1 MAKSKPKPNKSWLS
15 YERHHEKLAPRS
27 VFLKRLLAAE
37 GFALGLIGM
46 ALVIGIAGYHFI
58 AGFEWLD
65 SLLEA
70 SMILGGMGPIKE
82 LPNDGAKFFAS
93 IYALFSGLI
102 FIGVMGIVLS
112 PVVHRI
118 MHKFHVDEKD
128 VG

>member
-1 MAKSKPKPNKSWLS
+1 MAQQKSKIPAKSWWK
-15 YERHHEKLAPRS
+15 YERRADQLATRS
-27 VFLKRLLAAE
+27 IFIKRVAGSLIIALGVIVVVLLA
-37 GFALGLIGM
+37 
-46 ALVIGIAGYHFI
+46 GICGYHFI
-58 AGFEWLD
+58 AGFNWID

-82 LPNDGAKFFAS
+82 LPNDDAKVFAS

-102 FIGVMGIVLS
+102 LIAVMGIVLS

-128 VG
+128 